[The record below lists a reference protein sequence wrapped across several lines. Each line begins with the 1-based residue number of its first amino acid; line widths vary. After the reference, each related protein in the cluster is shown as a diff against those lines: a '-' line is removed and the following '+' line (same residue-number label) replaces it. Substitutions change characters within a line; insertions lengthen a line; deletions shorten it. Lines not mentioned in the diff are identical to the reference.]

1 MSLTTTT
8 DNEMINVLRASLYPG
23 AKTESIELVL
33 SYCRV
38 NGLDPMLKPVHI
50 VPTSVKV
57 GNGWEMRDVL
67 MPGIAD
73 YRIKAARSGEY
84 LGKSEPIYGT
94 VRTEE
99 LDGVRVTFPEWC
111 KITIRRS
118 VGGKEAE
125 FTATEYWMENYATKK
140 RDTIAPNAMWQKR
153 AFGQLAK
160 CTEAQVLRMAFPE
173 FSGGQPTAEEMEGKT
188 IEGVAE
194 PVRRPAPVVDVP
206 AEPQPRPKWMAIA
219 DAFAAVV
226 TAQDYYE
233 ALDRDGERI
242 AWLKANKPEAF
253 EIVDAARQAASERMT
268 ETPVA
273 EAPASVEAEEMP

>member
-1 MSLTTTT
+1 
-8 DNEMINVLRASLYPG
+8 
-23 AKTESIELVL
+23 
-33 SYCRV
+33 
-38 NGLDPMLKPVHI
+38 
-50 VPTSVKV
+50 
-57 GNGWEMRDVL
+57 
-67 MPGIAD
+67 
-73 YRIKAARSGEY
+73 
-84 LGKSEPIYGT
+84 
-94 VRTEE
+94 
-99 LDGVRVTFPEWC
+99 
-111 KITIRRS
+111 
-118 VGGKEAE
+118 
-125 FTATEYWMENYATKK
+125 
-140 RDTIAPNAMWQKR
+140 
-153 AFGQLAK
+153 
-160 CTEAQVLRMAFPE
+160 
-173 FSGGQPTAEEMEGKT
+173 MEGKT

-253 EIVDAARQAASERMT
+253 EIVDAARQAASDRMT